1 MKYNSGKMKLGS
13 TRHGFDRWTT
23 CTMCNP
29 GEDHRRNNRRKLRT
43 RVQVIRAST
52 IPRSLVPGPPR
63 PANDPGDGGG
73 GGGGGPPNPPG
84 LPSLRGSQRN
94 SQDDELAS
102 QSTLTL
108 DEAPRVSRRE
118 ADKVTISPWPKHQHL
133 EVWTAE
139 TVMAICLA
147 ANDGD
152 RAAWEAWVW
161 PALQPDADLD
171 ALNDQRY
178 QSLDAKLSLALS
190 RVITQAGDQARHV
203 ATKLRMRT
211 KANARRGTF
220 VMGREILAMIL
231 NR

>member
-1 MKYNSGKMKLGS
+1 MDDMYNEEL
-13 TRHGFDRWTT
+13 
-23 CTMCNP
+23 
-29 GEDHRRNNRRKLRT
+29 
-43 RVQVIRAST
+43 RASSQSRG
-52 IPRSLVPGPPR
+52 RSQEKEQKKIEDKSPSDKDLYYPKKPGPPG
-63 PANDPGDGGG
+63 PPGPPNDPGDGGG

-108 DEAPRVSRRE
+108 NEAPRVSRRE

-152 RAAWEAWVW
+152 
-161 PALQPDADLD
+161 
-171 ALNDQRY
+171 
-178 QSLDAKLSLALS
+178 
-190 RVITQAGDQARHV
+190 
-203 ATKLRMRT
+203 
-211 KANARRGTF
+211 
-220 VMGREILAMIL
+220 
-231 NR
+231 